1 MEKKKK
7 KKKKKKEKRKRK
19 EVKVSS
25 ISQRKEVPVYPTLL
39 FQVSIISFLI

>member
-1 MEKKKK
+1 MVELTNEKKKK
-7 KKKKKKEKRKRK
+7 KKKRKRK